1 VARPRYRTAVAGGGR
16 QAGYD
21 VAARLRSNRPSR
33 LLVTVIVLVLVVLVV
48 VLIVIVMM
56 AIVVMHFVVLVIIV
70 CLSRRTKSSSDPECD
85 KSNKRVF
92 HTCGCL
98 YDTRLPGRQK
108 FYREIVTLERGSDQN
123 QDVGIRQMPPRCC

>member
-1 VARPRYRTAVAGGGR
+1 
-16 QAGYD
+16 
-21 VAARLRSNRPSR
+21 
-33 LLVTVIVLVLVVLVV
+33 VTVIAVLVLVLVVFVAVV
-48 VLIVIVMM
+48 VAVLIVIVMM
-56 AIVVMHFVVLVIIV
+56 AVVVMHFVVLVIIV
-70 CLSRRTKSSSDPECD
+70 GLSRRTKSSSDPECY